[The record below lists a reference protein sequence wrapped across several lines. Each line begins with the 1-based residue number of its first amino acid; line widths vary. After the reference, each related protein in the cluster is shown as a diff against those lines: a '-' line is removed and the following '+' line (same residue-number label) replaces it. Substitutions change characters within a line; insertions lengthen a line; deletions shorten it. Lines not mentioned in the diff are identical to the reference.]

1 MIIGF
6 SGFARA
12 GKNTAAEEFAKL
24 TEAECKHF
32 AFARTLKQDL
42 QPCIDAL
49 GAFADKASFKEEFRP
64 MYVLWSRVAKE
75 IAKNPNFWVERIT
88 PEIIEYDRDDNFSLI
103 TDVRYYYEYAWI
115 LNKGG
120 IVLYIERP
128 DNFPANEEEAYSFN
142 QIKIKYPNIFNNP
155 IINSGT
161 KEFLGL
167 QVLNRYLKSL
177 RDVDGNS

>member
-49 GAFADKASFKEEFRP
+49 GAFADKASFKGR
-64 MYVLWSRVAKE
+64 
-75 IAKNPNFWVERIT
+75 
-88 PEIIEYDRDDNFSLI
+88 EYSCNVI
-103 TDVRYYYEYAWI
+103 M
-115 LNKGG
+115 N
-120 IVLYIERP
+120 
-128 DNFPANEEEAYSFN
+128 EAYTS
-142 QIKIKYPNIFNNP
+142 KTYSKCECK
-155 IINSGT
+155 T
-161 KEFLGL
+161 
-167 QVLNRYLKSL
+167 
-177 RDVDGNS
+177 

>member
-49 GAFADKASFKEEFRP
+49 GAFADKC
-64 MYVLWSRVAKE
+64 
-75 IAKNPNFWVERIT
+75 
-88 PEIIEYDRDDNFSLI
+88 
-103 TDVRYYYEYAWI
+103 
-115 LNKGG
+115 
-120 IVLYIERP
+120 
-128 DNFPANEEEAYSFN
+128 
-142 QIKIKYPNIFNNP
+142 
-155 IINSGT
+155 
-161 KEFLGL
+161 
-167 QVLNRYLKSL
+167 
-177 RDVDGNS
+177 